1 MHTQIHL
8 CLSMNESIWGAVWE
22 KISKERVRRVDVVKI
37 HDIVE
42 DVFTK
47 PIAVGDERMPVKQIK
62 SILLCLILI
71 CSLIMLFFVCF

>member
-1 MHTQIHL
+1 MKVYGG
-8 CLSMNESIWGAVWE
+8 LSGKR

-47 PIAVGDERMPVKQIK
+47 PIAMSDEHMPVKQK
-62 SILLCLILI
+62 
-71 CSLIMLFFVCF
+71 